1 MTFEE
6 AMRERHTVRK
16 YTEKEIP
23 REVLSKL
30 NTRIFANN
38 EKYSVSIRFMLND
51 EKILGTLTKLFL
63 AKGVKN
69 YLILSGGNIFTT
81 DEKLGYCGTDI
92 MLYAQTL
99 GLNTWWIGGT
109 YKKRYAVRNAIGDK
123 VAGIIAIGYGET
135 QGVPHK
141 SKPLEEVCRYEGEM
155 PEWFKNG
162 VEAALLAPTALNKQA
177 FLIEGREDQV
187 AISCNNGIFS
197 DVDKG
202 IVKYHFELGAGRENF
217 FWTDRID

>member
-187 AISCNNGIFS
+187 AISCNNGAFS